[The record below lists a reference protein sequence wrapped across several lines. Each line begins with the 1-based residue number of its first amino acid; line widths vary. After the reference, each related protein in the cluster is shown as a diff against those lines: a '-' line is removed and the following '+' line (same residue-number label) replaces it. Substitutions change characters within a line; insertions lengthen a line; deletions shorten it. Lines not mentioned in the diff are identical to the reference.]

1 MERPVEDEVIYE
13 EASSDTDNQDTD
25 ANSHPE
31 VPEYQD
37 AEAITHHEI
46 TFAGSIYDGNTQ
58 KTRQY
63 VSTIDIYIKN
73 VD

>member
-46 TFAGSIYDGNTQ
+46 TFAGSIYDGNT
-58 KTRQY
+58 
-63 VSTIDIYIKN
+63 
-73 VD
+73 